1 MVVHCG
7 AEHGFAL
14 YYLLL
19 DQNIG
24 VTRSALVLQSNVKLE
39 PEDTEEVDPL
49 LMDVKPDVSNIKI
62 EVETE

>member
-24 VTRSALVLQSNVKLE
+24 ETRSALVLQSNVKLE

>member
-7 AEHGFAL
+7 VEHGFAL

-24 VTRSALVLQSNVKLE
+24 ETRSALVLQSNVKLE
-39 PEDTEEVDPL
+39 PEDTEEKDPL
-49 LMDVKPDVSNIKI
+49 LLDVKPDVSNIKI

>member
-24 VTRSALVLQSNVKLE
+24 ETRSALVLQSNVKLE
-39 PEDTEEVDPL
+39 PEDTEELDPL